1 MLARM
6 VEHMAYLEDLWLNEC
21 KLLHAEICNWM
32 DDLVNRLGLR
42 LDNSPHSNSTL
53 SALFQTEAD
62 DAASKDVRQA
72 LQTLLA
78 DRLKNVLGDSRK
90 PSFLSEDKPISF
102 QDILESASQSF
113 LLSQSSD
120 RKTTDVKKSTDPV
133 VAVDTGPVSNPIHSK
148 PPTTDS
154 SSQLEIEGSTLEEK
168 SLEIEIDSTRPYFVE
183 FGGAVRNAVLLPS
196 TIAKQLDS
204 TQKAIMEDRNVA
216 IVVSQSCQQSAI
228 FCLGERLELSGIM
241 DRVWMPSSDIWNLA
255 NRVLARVDVDWLPV
269 SG

>member
-6 VEHMAYLEDLWLNEC
+6 AEHMAYLEDLWLNEC
-21 KLLHAEICNWM
+21 KLLHAEICSWM

-53 SALFQTEAD
+53 SALFQTEGD

-72 LQTLLA
+72 LQTLLT
-78 DRLKNVLGDSRK
+78 DRLKNVMGDSRK
-90 PSFLSEDKPISF
+90 PFFLSEGKQISF
-102 QDILESASQSF
+102 HDILESATESF
-113 LLSQSSD
+113 LLSQSSV
-120 RKTTDVKKSTDPV
+120 RKTTEVKESTVPV
-133 VAVDTGPVSNPIHSK
+133 VAVATGPVSNPTHSK
-148 PPTTDS
+148 PPTTDPA
-154 SSQLEIEGSTLEEK
+154 SQLEIEGGTVEEK

-196 TIAKQLDS
+196 ILAKRLDP
-204 TQKAIMEDRNVA
+204 TKKAIMEDRNVA

-228 FCLGERLELSGIM
+228 FCLGERLELSSIM

-269 SG
+269 SS